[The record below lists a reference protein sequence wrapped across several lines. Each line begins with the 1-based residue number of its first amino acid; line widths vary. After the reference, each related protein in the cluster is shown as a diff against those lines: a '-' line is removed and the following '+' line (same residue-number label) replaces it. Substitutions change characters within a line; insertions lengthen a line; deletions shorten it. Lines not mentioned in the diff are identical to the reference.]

1 MNSSAA
7 DCTSAELPQRKTL
20 CEAASS
26 YPFKCVLQLHAQA
39 TEVAQLTR
47 LCAPPSC
54 RSSYNTKLH
63 LPSSK
68 ADSFAHLDCDWK
80 RGGIT
85 SPAPQCLVAC
95 SSSHVDSTEVF
106 RARFINAEPDIE
118 AHQHRPAML
127 SPAPK
132 RQRAPYRLPRPQTGA
147 APRGTSTE
155 PPESCR
161 DFTDAAGRS
170 SGPKTLEMGTLLMFD
185 HRTYARGYTYCV
197 APTHVSPV
205 RLYLLYRRCSSGRIS
220 SRRTRCS
227 SARKHARR
235 FHSDGRA
242 RASTRPS
249 WRRGCT
255 ASRTRAERSASPPLP
270 QASHP
275 GAGHMCTRA
284 TWRRAPPCFGER
296 CQLSLLC
303 RRRHWRGCSPASTS
317 LTPRHARRRGCCMSC
332 QAGVDRQIDGF
343 IDG

>member
-1 MNSSAA
+1 VSSSAA
-7 DCTSAELPQRKTL
+7 DCTSAKTL

-26 YPFKCVLQLHAQA
+26 CPFKCALQLHAQA

-47 LCAPPSC
+47 LPSSC

-95 SSSHVDSTEVF
+95 SPSHVGSTEVF

-118 AHQHRPAML
+118 AHQRRPPVL

-132 RQRAPYRLPRPQTGA
+132 RQRASYQLPRPQTGA

-170 SGPKTLEMGTLLMFD
+170 SGPQTLEMGDLLMFD
-185 HRTYARGYTYCV
+185 HRTYARGYTYC
-197 APTHVSPV
+197 SSYV
-205 RLYLLYRRCSSGRIS
+205 R
-220 SRRTRCS
+220 
-227 SARKHARR
+227 
-235 FHSDGRA
+235 
-242 RASTRPS
+242 
-249 WRRGCT
+249 
-255 ASRTRAERSASPPLP
+255 
-270 QASHP
+270 QP
-275 GAGHMCTRA
+275 GASL
-284 TWRRAPPCFGER
+284 
-296 CQLSLLC
+296 LSLLPVLTYVRAHQFTQNALLKRPQAC
-303 RRRHWRGCSPASTS
+303 TQVPLGWTRASEYPTLVAPWLHGEPHQSREECLAAFATGKPPQRWPHVYTGNVAQGAAMFRPALPALPAVPSTALARVLTGIDEFDAAPCATAWLLHELPGRGI
-317 LTPRHARRRGCCMSC
+317 
-332 QAGVDRQIDGF
+332 DR
-343 IDG
+343 

>member
-197 APTHVSPV
+197 APTYVSPV
-205 RLYLLYRRCSSGRIS
+205 RFYLLTAG
-220 SRRTRCS
+220 
-227 SARKHARR
+227 ARQGASVHAE
-235 FHSDGRA
+235 RA
-242 RASTRPS
+242 AQAPASTRAGSTRMDARERVPDPRGAVAA
-249 WRRGCT
+249 RRAAPEQRGVPRRLCHRQAT
-255 ASRTRAERSASPPLP
+255 PALATCVHGQRGAGRRHVSASA
-270 QASHP
+270 ASSP
-275 GAGHMCTRA
+275 CCAVDGTGAGAHRH
-284 TWRRAPPCFGER
+284 RR
-296 CQLSLLC
+296 
-303 RRRHWRGCSPASTS
+303 
-317 LTPRHARRRGCCMSC
+317 
-332 QAGVDRQIDGF
+332 V
-343 IDG
+343 

>member
-1 MNSSAA
+1 MSSSAA
-7 DCTSAELPQRKTL
+7 DCTSAKTL

-26 YPFKCVLQLHAQA
+26 CPFKCALQLHAQA

-47 LCAPPSC
+47 LPSSC

-95 SSSHVDSTEVF
+95 SPSHVGSTEVF

-118 AHQHRPAML
+118 AHQRRPAVL

-132 RQRAPYRLPRPQTGA
+132 RQRASYQLPRPQTGA

-170 SGPKTLEMGTLLMFD
+170 SGPQTLEMGDLLMFD
-185 HRTYARGYTYCV
+185 HRTYARGYTYCSSYYLRQPG
-197 APTHVSPV
+197 AS
-205 RLYLLYRRCSSGRIS
+205 LYFLYCRCLLVSGRIS

-227 SARKHARR
+227 SACKHAGR
-235 FHSDGRA
+235 FRLAGRA

-255 ASRTRAERSASPPLP
+255 ASRTRAERSASPPLLP
-270 QASHP
+270 ASRP
-275 GAGHMCTRA
+275 SAGHMCTRA
-284 TWRRAPPCFGER
+284 TWRRALPCFGQR
-296 CQLSLLC
+296 CQPSLLC
-303 RRRHWRGCSPASTS
+303 RRRRSRGCSPASTS

-332 QAGVDRQIDGF
+332 QAGV
-343 IDG
+343 